1 MKSNSLVLK
10 NTVAKVLIIILAII
24 VILSSCTSAKN
35 ESNTSS
41 VDNTSSVNTSS
52 IETSSKAVNSKKT
65 DVSSKEKN
73 KTTVVSSK
81 VTQSINQTIASST
94 PTESTTTT
102 TSTTGVDKYDI
113 MIIGASNVYRYFV
126 PAIIYE
132 KYGYTSQ
139 VVADA
144 STIGP
149 MFKYLIA
156 EAATRYNPE
165 LFIVDLRWFIN
176 NQGEQKKSQT
186 IIERNLNAINRIKT
200 KSIRERAAKE
210 VLEVFGFAG
219 NMTTAQLK
227 EKYPEWFT
235 ISQDAKLF
243 NSSDLLKGYRP
254 SSRVAKVEKKDYSK
268 FNESTPL
275 YENTEKRLRSLLEF
289 CQSNNCN
296 VMFTLTPYV
305 ASETDMRYSNA
316 VNSLLKSYGY
326 TLLDFNKISNDV
338 GLDFNTDFYNT
349 RHTNING
356 AVKVSSYIGKYISKK
371 YNIKASSND
380 LIKAEWSKIT
390 DYWDKKYE
398 EVIEKLN
405 KKLSK

>member
-41 VDNTSSVNTSS
+41 VNTSS
-52 IETSSKAVNSKKT
+52 IETSSKTVNSKKT

-81 VTQSINQTIASST
+81 ATQSINQTIASST
-94 PTESTTTT
+94 PTESTTTTTTT

-156 EAATRYNPE
+156 EAAVRYNPE
-165 LFIVDLRWFIN
+165 LFIVDLRWFVKY
-176 NQGEQKKSQT
+176 QKEPPKNPD
-186 IIERNLNAINRIKT
+186 IIKQNLNAINRIKT

-289 CQSNNCN
+289 CQSNNYN